1 MDGFACYPLSAT
13 VETTSV
19 LNRVET
25 EAASHPAITISK
37 YHGCTLGY
45 SAWDLH
51 LANNNNAMTTLVKH
65 STHILCYT
73 NLGV

>member
-1 MDGFACYPLSAT
+1 MYGFAYYPLPAS

-19 LNRVET
+19 LLGVDT

-37 YHGCTLGY
+37 YHGLTLGY

-51 LANNNNAMTTLVKH
+51 LANNNNAMTTLV
-65 STHILCYT
+65 
-73 NLGV
+73 